1 MTAALAVLLAL
12 AAEGDPAVAQLGDGP
27 LQIRFDRQGH
37 SQLVARLG
45 GAEVALGG
53 FQPAEIAVV
62 AGRPLADFPVKA
74 SWTAAVDDDLGPGT
88 MLEVRG
94 ESETLRRDLDVRSYR
109 HFPAMLVLQARYTAG
124 APGARLDRW
133 IERRSLP
140 AAAAPADPP
149 FWSYQGASYASRPD
163 WVLPV
168 RPGFAR
174 ENFQGMNATDY
185 GGGTPVVDLWRR
197 DLGLAL
203 GHLEP
208 APQLL
213 SLPVKMRGRGAAE
226 LGVQGEVGRTLQPGE
241 SVETPRLFLMVHRG
255 DHFGPLAT
263 YRELLQLQGARRPE
277 PPPAAYEPIWCGW
290 GYERP
295 FTPAQILATL
305 PTARQLGFR
314 WAVVDDGWQTAE
326 GDWHLHPGK
335 FPGGDRDMRALTD
348 GIRQAGLA
356 PMLWWAPLAAD
367 PGTDLLQQHPDYLLL
382 DARGKPQKI
391 TWWNSYYL
399 CPAYPPVGAYTRDL
413 VTRMVRDWGYD
424 GLKLDGQ
431 HLNAAP
437 PCYNPAH
444 HHRDPAESFQRLP
457 DFFRLIAEAARAQK
471 AQSLIELCPC
481 GTGYS
486 SFTMPFYDMPA
497 ASDPE
502 SSWQVRSKGK
512 TIKALMGPRVPYF
525 GDHVELS
532 EGGRDFASTV
542 GVGGVVGSQ
551 FTLPGNGRSPR
562 KYQLTPDKQA
572 LWKKWVALYRD
583 KMLPQGDYLGE
594 LYDIGYDRPEAH
606 AIRKDGKMY
615 YAFFAKR
622 FAGHIQLRGL
632 EATAY
637 CVRDYENDRTLGPVQ
652 GPTAQLAVSFR
663 AHLLL
668 EATRGAGGC
677 GSLQHR

>member
-1 MTAALAVLLAL
+1 MSLALAVLLAL
-12 AAEGDPAVAQLGDGP
+12 ADGDPPVAQLGDGA

-37 SQLVARLG
+37 SQLIARLSG
-45 GAEVALGG
+45 GAETALGG

-62 AGRPLADFPVKA
+62 AGRPVADFPVQ
-74 SWTAAVDDDLGPGT
+74 STRTAFIDDELGPGV
-88 MLEVRG
+88 MLEVHG
-94 ESETLRRDLDVRSYR
+94 QTEALRRDLDVRSYR
-109 HFPAMLVLQARYTAG
+109 HFPTMLVVQARYLAR
-124 APGARLDRW
+124 APGGVRLDRW

-140 AAAAPADPP
+140 APAGAADPP
-149 FWSYQGASYASRPD
+149 FWSYQGASYSSRPD

-174 ENFQGMNATDY
+174 ANFQGMNATDY
-185 GGGTPVVDLWRR
+185 GGGTPIVDLWRR

-203 GHLEP
+203 GHLERT
-208 APQLL
+208 PQLL
-213 SLPVKMRGRGAAE
+213 SLPVKMRDRAAVE
-226 LGVQGEVGRTLQPGE
+226 LAVEGEVGRTLQAGE
-241 SVETPRLFLMVHRG
+241 SVETPRLFLIVHRG
-255 DHFGPLAT
+255 DHFGPLSI
-263 YRELLQLQGARRPE
+263 YRDIMQRQGTRLPA
-277 PPPAAYEPIWCGW
+277 PPAGAYQPIWCGW
-290 GYERP
+290 GYERG
-295 FTPAQILATL
+295 FTPAQIRATL
-305 PTARQLGFR
+305 PTARQLGFH
-314 WAVVDDGWQTAE
+314 WAVIDDGWQTAE
-326 GDWHLHPGK
+326 GDWHLHPSK

-348 GIRQAGLA
+348 DIRKAGLA

-367 PGTDLLQQHPDYLLL
+367 PGTDLLKQHPDYLLL
-382 DARGKPQKI
+382 DQRGRPQKI

-399 CPAYPPVGAYTRDL
+399 CPAYAPVGAYTREL

-444 HHRDPAESFQRLP
+444 HHRDPAESVQRLP
-457 DFFRLIAEAARAQK
+457 DFFRLISATARAHK
-471 AQSLIELCPC
+471 AQALIELCPC

-486 SFTMPFYDMPA
+486 FFTMPFFDLPA

-512 TIKALMGPRVPYF
+512 TIKALMGPRAPYF

-532 EGGRDFASTV
+532 EGGNDFASTV

-562 KYQLTPDKQA
+562 KYQLTPEKEA

-583 KMLPQGDYLGE
+583 KMLPQGEYLGE
-594 LYDIGYDRPEAH
+594 LYDIGHDRPEAH
-606 AIRKDGKMY
+606 AIRKDAKMY
-615 YAFFAKR
+615 YAFYAKR
-622 FAGHIQLRGL
+622 FAGKVPLRGL
-632 EATAY
+632 EQAPY
-637 CVRDYENDRTLGPVQ
+637 CLRDYENDRTIGAVE
-652 GPTAQLAVSFR
+652 GPTADVAVAFR

-668 EATRGAGGC
+668 EAVPGPCGA
-677 GSLQHR
+677 LQHR